1 MVSKLLRCCFP
12 QTKES
17 IVIKEEFNCD
27 DKNQE
32 SIFLSQH
39 NENEIIPKVIKNVN
53 NDFNQ
58 NLTENGQL
66 NDSFDLKNFDLFT
79 PNHNQKFSKSV
90 VHSNQLTN
98 NRNDNYIS
106 KSKTRVSFKG
116 DSQSIREEKNDNEQ
130 NEQFKSSSSKKIML
144 NKKIITQS
152 EEHKFPKLLLK
163 TLIGDAFNNNNLL
176 MTSAGLVGGLRNSR
190 DTVAFF
196 GCRQFDENLDPK
208 IDYELNISNSNLS
221 QLYSPIV
228 FLIYF
233 KKEDK
238 TYYIKTFPQPK
249 ESTNNVPNFIVQI
262 KDSYVSRIFNI
273 FMIVY

>member
-12 QTKES
+12 QSKES

-32 SIFLSQH
+32 IINLSQ
-39 NENEIIPKVIKNVN
+39 N
-53 NDFNQ
+53 NDNILNIAKNANVELNQ

-66 NDSFDLKNFDLFT
+66 NDSFDLNNFDIFT

-90 VHSNQLTN
+90 IHSNKLTN
-98 NRNDNYIS
+98 NPNDYYLS

-116 DSQSIREEKNDNEQ
+116 DSQSIREEKNDNDQ
-130 NEQFKSSSSKKIML
+130 NEQFKSTSSKKIIL

-152 EEHKFPKLLLK
+152 EEHKYPKLLLK
-163 TLIGDAFNNNNLL
+163 TLIGDALNNDNLII
-176 MTSAGLVGGLRNSR
+176 TSAGLVGGLRNSR

-196 GCRQFDENLDPK
+196 GCRQFDGNLDAK

-238 TYYIKTFPQPK
+238 KYYIKTFPQSK
-249 ESTNNVPNFIVQI
+249 ESSNNVPNVIVQI
-262 KDSYVSRIFNI
+262 KDSYVSKIFNI
-273 FMIVY
+273 KI